1 MAKTDDFNRVIQN
14 IERNQQIINSATQA
28 AKLGTTYLHQIPR
41 ELLTP
46 SYIDTITNA
55 QASILQAIS

>member
-28 AKLGTTYLHQIPR
+28 AKLGTTYLHQIPK
-41 ELLTP
+41 
-46 SYIDTITNA
+46 
-55 QASILQAIS
+55 

>member
-41 ELLTP
+41 ELLT
-46 SYIDTITNA
+46 
-55 QASILQAIS
+55 QVILIQLQMLKHPFCRPIS